1 MILDM
6 EKIMESCRNRSLMS
20 LVCAIV
26 AVSPLSVWAAD
37 DAAPTAAESVPH
49 SAYVKPNITHE
60 PYGEVKMV
68 VALTSDDKGIQG
80 MKLRNIAN
88 SLNAADE
95 WQGRFTVKMVLYAK
109 GLTLLKN
116 PDEAT
121 RKQLDKLRGRGVQIE
136 VCGNSLVEQG
146 VDFHTLYGVSDADIV
161 PSGFAEVAYLQVRQ
175 HYAVDPVN

>member
-1 MILDM
+1 MRIA
-6 EKIMESCRNRSLMS
+6 RNRSLMLFICTLMAS
-20 LVCAIV
+20 STL
-26 AVSPLSVWAAD
+26 AALASD
-37 DAAPTAAESVPH
+37 EVPAPAAEAAPH

-88 SLNAADE
+88 SLKAADE
-95 WQGRFTVKMVLYAK
+95 WQGKFTIKMVLYAK
-109 GLTLLKN
+109 GLTLLKS
-116 PDEAT
+116 PDDSLK
-121 RKQLDKLRGRGVQIE
+121 KQLDMLRSRGLQIE
-136 VCGNSLVEQG
+136 VCGNSLAEQG
-146 VDFHTLYGVSDADIV
+146 VDFHALYGVTDADIV

>member
-1 MILDM
+1 M
-6 EKIMESCRNRSLMS
+6 KSCRNRSLMR
-20 LVCAIV
+20 LVCAFF
-26 AVSPLSVWAAD
+26 AVSPALVFAAD
-37 DAAPTAAESVPH
+37 DVPSTPAESAVH

-68 VALTSDDKGIQG
+68 IALTSDDKGIQG

-95 WQGRFTVKMVLYAK
+95 WQGKFTVKMVLYAK

-116 PDEAT
+116 PDET
-121 RKQLDKLRGRGVQIE
+121 IKKQLDKLRSRGVQIE

-146 VDFHTLYGVSDADIV
+146 VDFHALYGVTDADIV